1 MILEI
6 LALTLLCARAL
17 VLYVDYV
24 TESSLRAK
32 IRSEIPEPMYAD
44 VENIT
49 HKYDTE
55 YGTIYHLKARK
66 KDGTTKDI
74 EVKSKGGNVTK
85 YSRIRI

>member
-6 LALTLLCARAL
+6 LAITLLLAGAL
-17 VLYVDYV
+17 VLYIDYV
-24 TESSLRAK
+24 TESSLRTKLNA
-32 IRSEIPEPMYAD
+32 EVPETIYAD

-66 KDGTTKDI
+66 KDGSTQNI
-74 EVKSKGGNVTK
+74 EVKCKSGNVNK
-85 YSRIRI
+85 YARIRI